1 MDLVWNPKAPGET
14 VRYVIPWDEIDPDT
28 IVSYTLTRSSGT
40 IVVGA
45 TDFDDTHVYALI
57 SGGADGETA
66 TLAHTATTALG
77 QILTSTITLK
87 IAANADVFS
96 PVSTI
101 TKGTLV
107 VRALSKLG
115 IANYVFD
122 TEAEEDVS
130 ALRQLDSLAARW
142 QGRLRPFGYLQ
153 PASNGA
159 SSPGDDAGIDEQDI
173 DAFVYNLAEV
183 LAPDY
188 GKTVPPQILKLAAES
203 RSELYCRYANLPEY
217 QLTRK
222 TPVGAGNRFGRQTF
236 FQG

>member
-14 VRYVIPWDEIDPDT
+14 VRYTIDWGEIDPDT
-28 IVSYTLTRSSGT
+28 IESYTLTRSSGT
-40 IVVGA
+40 VVIGT

-57 SGGADGETA
+57 SGGVDGETA

-87 IAANADVFS
+87 VVADADVFS

-101 TKGTLV
+101 TKGTLII
-107 VRALSKLG
+107 RALGKLG

-122 TEAEEDVS
+122 TEAEEDAS

-142 QGRLRPFGYLQ
+142 QGQLKPIGYLQ
-153 PASNGA
+153 PSSNGG
-159 SSPGDDAGIDEQDI
+159 SLPTDDSGIDERDI
-173 DAFVYNLAEV
+173 DAFIYNLADV

-188 GKTVPPQILKLAAES
+188 GKSVPPQVARVAIET
-203 RSELYCRYANLPEY
+203 RSELFCRYANLQEY
-217 QLTRK
+217 QLTGK
-222 TPVGAGNRFGRQTF
+222 TPVGAGNRTNRNF
-236 FQG
+236 FWG